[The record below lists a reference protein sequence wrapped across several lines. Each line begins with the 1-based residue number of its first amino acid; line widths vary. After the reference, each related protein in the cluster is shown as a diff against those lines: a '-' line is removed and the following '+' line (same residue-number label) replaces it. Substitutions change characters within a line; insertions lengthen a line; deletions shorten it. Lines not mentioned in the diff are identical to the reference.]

1 MHKKIVLGGPQ
12 REREIFFMHTNL
24 KFNNP
29 NPYRCD
35 YLMMAHLCLVCMRY
49 AHFYAARTNRNY
61 GSDLLLYYAYTA
73 NLQANKG
80 TR

>member
-1 MHKKIVLGGPQ
+1 
-12 REREIFFMHTNL
+12 MHTNL

-35 YLMMAHLCLVCMRY
+35 YLMKAHLCLVCMRY

-61 GSDLLLYYAYTA
+61 GSDLLL
-73 NLQANKG
+73 NELQSSMPGGPVGPSAG
-80 TR
+80 SSVF